1 MKRQVSMHTPKVVVE
16 NLCKV
21 FGSNP
26 RQALDMLAAGATKDD
41 VLKRT
46 GQVVGV

>member
-1 MKRQVSMHTPKVVVE
+1 MHTPKVVVE